1 MSERYHRNKLIV
13 DEKTKILVCMS
24 LSLFLVYLPWY
35 NFSAVLKFI
44 SAEFQLTAGDAGMIL
59 SAYQA
64 GYVTVVLLTGWLA
77 DKVGT
82 KRVVTCATL
91 LTGISSTA
99 FVWVAVDK
107 WTILVM
113 RLIIGCA
120 SGAVYAPGMALLS
133 NWFIPAKRGHALGAY
148 TGGLV
153 AAYAGGYFI
162 ASPVAVGYG
171 WRMGTLATS
180 LPVFVGLF
188 ILLLFVKEKPVAS
201 VDSYAINDGAR
212 IVRAKIN
219 RSICAGPILITLAYM
234 GHMWELYAFWGW
246 IGPFMVA
253 STSLTGISATHA
265 AALGSQ
271 MAGFIVL
278 VGVPAVWLWGVVADR
293 VGRIRAIIIAS
304 LFSLVPEFFYGYLID
319 RTLAILLGIGLWIGF
334 WAVAD
339 SAIYKASLTEMVPP
353 NLRATFLGA
362 QSAVGFGMTIAAP
375 AVFGQILEYYNGRV
389 APVDATIWGPSFLS
403 LGVGALLAP
412 IATIALQKVSSSR
425 VTGPLAS
432 RTLESQR
439 VLADKGPRHN

>member
-1 MSERYHRNKLIV
+1 LIV
-13 DEKTKILVCMS
+13 DEKTRILACMS
-24 LSLFLVYLPWY
+24 VSLFLAYLPWY
-35 NFSAVLKFI
+35 NFSAVLQFI
-44 SAEFQLTAGDAGMIL
+44 SVEFHLTAGDTGTIL

-64 GYVTVVLLTGWLA
+64 GYVIVVVLTGWLA

-82 KRVVTCATL
+82 RRVVIYATL

-99 FVWVAVDK
+99 FAWVALDK
-107 WTILVM
+107 WAILVM
-113 RLIIGCA
+113 RLMVGCA
-120 SGAVYAPGMALLS
+120 SGAIYAPGMALLS
-133 NWFIPAKRGHALGAY
+133 NWFSPAQRGHALGAY

-153 AAYAGGYFI
+153 AAYAGSYFI
-162 ASPVAVGYG
+162 ASPVAVSYG

-201 VDSYAINDGAR
+201 MDLPAMNGAAQVERAAIER
-212 IVRAKIN
+212 LIY
-219 RSICAGPILITLAYM
+219 AGPILITLAYM

-253 STSLTGISATHA
+253 STSLLGVSTSYA
-265 AALGSQ
+265 AALGNQ
-271 MAGFIVL
+271 LAALIVL

-293 VGRIRAIIIAS
+293 VGRIKAIIIAS
-304 LFSLVPEFFYGYLID
+304 MFSLVPEFFFGYLVD

-334 WAVAD
+334 WVVAD

-362 QSAVGFGMTIAAP
+362 QSAAGFGMTIAAP
-375 AVFGQILEYYNGRV
+375 AVFGQILEYYNGNV
-389 APVDATIWGPSFLS
+389 APIQASIWGPSFLS

-412 IATIALQKVSSSR
+412 SATIILQKVRSR
-425 VTGPLAS
+425 VAEP
-432 RTLESQR
+432 
-439 VLADKGPRHN
+439 

>member
-1 MSERYHRNKLIV
+1 MSERYHRNELIV
-13 DEKTKILVCMS
+13 DEKTKILLCMS
-24 LSLFLVYLPWY
+24 ASLFLVYLPWY

-44 SAEFQLTAGDAGMIL
+44 SAEFQLTAGDTGMIL

-64 GYVTVVLLTGWLA
+64 GYVIVVLLTGWLA

-82 KRVVTCATL
+82 KRVVTYATL
-91 LTGISSTA
+91 LTGISSTVFA
-99 FVWVAVDK
+99 WVAVDK

-133 NWFIPAKRGHALGAY
+133 NWFVPAKRGQALGGY

-153 AAYAGGYFI
+153 AAYAGSYFI
-162 ASPVAVGYG
+162 ASPVAVSYG

-180 LPVFVGLF
+180 LPVFVGLS
-188 ILLLFVKEKPVAS
+188 ILLLFVKEKPAAS

-212 IVRAKIN
+212 TVRAKMN
-219 RSICAGPILITLAYM
+219 QSIYVGPILITLAYM

-253 STSLTGISATHA
+253 SASLMRISASHA
-265 AALGSQ
+265 AAFGSQ
-271 MAGFIVL
+271 LAGFIVL
-278 VGVPAVWLWGVVADR
+278 VGVPAVWIWGVVADR
-293 VGRIRAIIIAS
+293 VGRIRAIIMAS

-334 WAVAD
+334 WVVAD
-339 SAIYKASLTEMVPP
+339 SAIYKASLTEMVSP
-353 NLRATFLGA
+353 NSRATFLGA

-412 IATIALQKVSSSR
+412 IAAIVLQKVSSSR
-425 VTGPLAS
+425 VTEPLAFRTRKSKRMS
-432 RTLESQR
+432 R
-439 VLADKGPRHN
+439 

>member
-1 MSERYHRNKLIV
+1 MTERYHRSKLIV

-24 LSLFLVYLPWY
+24 ASLFLVYLPWY

-44 SAEFQLTAGDAGMIL
+44 SAEFQLTAGDTGMIL

-64 GYVTVVLLTGWLA
+64 GYVIVVVVTGWLA

-82 KRVVTCATL
+82 KRVVVYATL

-99 FVWVAVDK
+99 FVWLAVDK

-113 RLIIGCA
+113 RLMIGCA

-153 AAYAGGYFI
+153 AAYAGSYFI
-162 ASPVAVGYG
+162 ASPVAVSYG

-180 LPVFVGLF
+180 LPVFAGLF
-188 ILLLFVKEKPVAS
+188 ILLLFVEEKPVAS
-201 VDSYAINDGAR
+201 PDLHVMNDGAR
-212 IVRAKIN
+212 IVRATMN
-219 RSICAGPILITLAYM
+219 RSIYAGPILITLAYM

-253 STSLTGISATHA
+253 STTLMGVSASYA
-265 AALGSQ
+265 AAFGNQL
-271 MAGFIVL
+271 AGFIVL
-278 VGVPAVWLWGVVADR
+278 VGVPAVWVWGVIADR
-293 VGRIRAIIIAS
+293 VGRIKAIIIAS

-319 RTLAILLGIGLWIGF
+319 RTFPMLMGIGLWIGF
-334 WAVAD
+334 WVVAD
-339 SAIYKASLTEMVPP
+339 SAIYKASLTEMISP

-362 QSAVGFGMTIAAP
+362 QSAAGFGITTIAP
-375 AVFGQILEYYNGRV
+375 SVFGQILEYYNGKV
-389 APVDATIWGPSFLS
+389 APVHASIWGPSFLS

-412 IATIALQKVSSSR
+412 IATIALQRVSRSR
-425 VTGPLAS
+425 VT
-432 RTLESQR
+432 
-439 VLADKGPRHN
+439 